1 MTTKK
6 KAPKKRPTKKRPAPA
21 SGGRAA
27 LATLQREN
35 AKLRREATMRQLL
48 TSRHEAAVAAARAER
63 DAATKYRDQA
73 FRERDILVRALST
86 VWESDL
92 IPVNDRLN
100 WNWAVCI
107 HAPTGQLTWR
117 ISNELAAEFYAHLPK
132 LTANHWDGTNIKTK
146 YARLAAL
153 VPSHSG
159 KLAGNGDAGG

>member
-1 MTTKK
+1 MTKK
-6 KAPKKRPTKKRPAPA
+6 KAKKIRPTKKPTLVRAGE
-21 SGGRAA
+21 SLAA
-27 LATLQREN
+27 LKREN
-35 AKLRREATMRQLL
+35 AKLRREASMRELL
-48 TSRHEAAVAAARAER
+48 SSQHEAAVAAARAER
-63 DAATKYRDQA
+63 DAAVKYRDQA

-117 ISNELAAEFYAHLPK
+117 ISDALADEFYQHLPR
-132 LTANHWDGTNIKTK
+132 LTENHWDGHSMKTK

-153 VPSHSG
+153 VPPPQES
-159 KLAGNGDAGG
+159 

>member
-1 MTTKK
+1 M
-6 KAPKKRPTKKRPAPA
+6 
-21 SGGRAA
+21 
-27 LATLQREN
+27 REV
-35 AKLRREATMRQLL
+35 LS
-48 TSRHEAAVAAARAER
+48 SRHEAAVAAARAER
-63 DAATKYRDQA
+63 DAAVKYRDQA

-132 LTANHWDGTNIKTK
+132 VAVNHWDRHTVTTK

-153 VPSHSG
+153 VPPP
-159 KLAGNGDAGG
+159 LPQEN